1 MAKMVCRYC
10 GSSKSNLDFPKT
22 NAIWFR
28 QGYCDLCFDCLHDIF
43 DYQDLQQV
51 DKMLQYLDV
60 PFFPDDWIKL
70 FEDNGATTLRAYI
83 LKNQARLERPNRV
96 DWAEVNNT
104 WKNRQNSNMLNKYVE
119 IMNEEWLAKAR
130 KRWGDNY
137 TSDELEV
144 MEKMYDDTDH
154 TQNIITS
161 IQKDQAENLC
171 RLSITIR
178 NKIRSGEDAS
188 KELKSYNDL
197 VKAGGFE
204 PKNSR
209 NYGELESVGELMNFL
224 VKKGY
229 TPQFY
234 DGKDRDLADLT
245 IHNQQTYLRRLVQ
258 NEPNLGELVRERAE
272 SYKISQQ
279 LAEEN
284 RTDEELE
291 SYDASAP
298 AIVEYDDDDGGEIT
312 DE

>member
-1 MAKMVCRYC
+1 M
-10 GSSKSNLDFPKT
+10 
-22 NAIWFR
+22 
-28 QGYCDLCFDCLHDIF
+28 
-43 DYQDLQQV
+43 
-51 DKMLQYLDV
+51 
-60 PFFPDDWIKL
+60 
-70 FEDNGATTLRAYI
+70 
-83 LKNQARLERPNRV
+83 
-96 DWAEVNNT
+96 
-104 WKNRQNSNMLNKYVE
+104 
-119 IMNEEWLAKAR
+119 
-130 KRWGDNY
+130 
-137 TSDELEV
+137 
-144 MEKMYDDTDH
+144 
-154 TQNIITS
+154 
-161 IQKDQAENLC
+161 
-171 RLSITIR
+171 
-178 NKIRSGEDAS
+178 
-188 KELKSYNDL
+188 
-197 VKAGGFE
+197 KAGGFE